1 MSGILKRGPSGGYA
15 RVQTARNDTIDGFRA
30 LAIFAVMA
38 FHYGVRWTPPQA
50 PVDLYGYARAYPAWL
65 ELGRFGVEVFF
76 VISGFVIAMTV
87 SRCATAVE
95 FGWRRFAR
103 LYPAYVVC
111 ATITF
116 LAMAAAGPAVFKV
129 SAGDWLA
136 NFTMAAPMVGFDY
149 VDGAYWSL
157 LVEVKF
163 YAVVALSFAVLRQRF
178 WIAVAGVAVLGA
190 AASLVRTDAAAKWLI
205 APYMPL
211 FLLGMAG
218 WLWIEAGRRGA
229 AAACL
234 ATAAVTYVVTSGY
247 LVGGLLAPG
256 LRIWGH
262 LAILGPSFLML
273 GLLTL
278 RPLDLGPLG
287 YLGRCSYSLYLL
299 HQKIGVTIIGAL
311 TPFAPDWAAMAAA
324 VGVCVAGAVAL
335 YELVEKPAQ
344 RGLTGLW
351 RRRAAT
357 WHGVG
362 KTRGETP

>member
-1 MSGILKRGPSGGYA
+1 MK
-15 RVQTARNDTIDGFRA
+15 TARNDTIDGFRA
-30 LAIFAVMA
+30 LAILAVMA
-38 FHYGVRWTPPQA
+38 FHYTVRWTPPQNGA
-50 PVDLYGYARAYPAWL
+50 DLYGYARAYPGWL

-87 SRCATAVE
+87 SRCATAAE
-95 FGWRRFAR
+95 FGWRRLAR

-116 LAMAAAGPAVFKV
+116 AAMWAAGPAAFRV
-129 SAGDWLA
+129 SGLDWLA
-136 NFTMAAPMVGFDY
+136 NFTMAAPALGRRY

-163 YAVVALSFAVLRQRF
+163 YLAVAACFLVLRQRF
-178 WIAVAGVAVLGA
+178 WIGLAGLAVVGAELSRLKPDGA
-190 AASLVRTDAAAKWLI
+190 ASWLI

-218 WLWIEAGRRGA
+218 WFWIEARRPA
-229 AAACL
+229 AALACL
-234 ATAAVTYVVTSGY
+234 ATAAVTYAATSSY
-247 LVGGLLAPG
+247 LVGAAAAPG
-256 LRIWGH
+256 LRMWGH
-262 LAILGPSFLML
+262 LAILGPSLGML

-278 RPLDLGPLG
+278 KPLDLGALG

-299 HQKIGVTIIGAL
+299 HQKIGVTVIGLL
-311 TPFAPDWAAMAAA
+311 TPMLPDAVAMAAA
-324 VGVCVAGAVAL
+324 VGVCVAGAAAM

-344 RGLTGLW
+344 RALTALW